1 MEQGTTKNKK
11 CVSEDELKIVI
22 DIIQKH
28 APDCR
33 VLLFGSRCFGTSKK
47 YSDLDLAFVGK
58 AKLGLERCIKLKD
71 AFAESDL
78 PYRVDVLDYYA
89 LSPEFRGIIDSGNE
103 VIYEP
108 R

>member
-1 MEQGTTKNKK
+1 M
-11 CVSEDELKIVI
+11 DELKII
-22 DIIQKH
+22 TSIINEY

-33 VLLFGSRCFGTSKK
+33 VLVFGSRRDGTAKK

-58 AKLGLERCIKLKD
+58 EKLGLNRCVQLED

-78 PYRVDVLDYYA
+78 PYRVDVLDYHA

-103 VIYEP
+103 VLYIQQI
-108 R
+108 